1 MQVVLAHV
9 PYERYRMS
17 IQHVLQKSQTS
28 KTYEKRSTQAADLPS
43 APGKTTHVSNSD
55 DKLIRGKLQR
65 IQKGGEIRYMDMFA
79 GCGGISL
86 GFLTAGFTPVASIE
100 MDPWAARSH
109 GANFG
114 TRSVGGDREAHHV
127 PRDAVTETAETVFGD
142 LGLQGAVDNQ
152 IDVLVGG
159 PPCQAFA
166 RVGRAKLRE
175 QARLREEVTADQAF
189 LVDGRVSLW
198 ERYVAF
204 IRATKPV
211 ALLMENV
218 PDILNH
224 GGTNVAELVSK
235 SLAEEGYD
243 VAYTL
248 LNSVWYG
255 VPQMRERMI
264 LVGFH
269 RSTGIKPR
277 FPVPTHHL
285 VLPSGYTSSK
295 NAARRV
301 IKAEGSAHH
310 RWIPDPTP
318 DSPAATSASDALA
331 DLPHLDAEEMLRT
344 GAIRRGAKNPSEPV
358 DYTTR
363 KPATAY
369 SRLMRE
375 WHGFA
380 TKSTTGHVF
389 RYLPRDYKIF
399 AEIEPGWEYPQVHAY
414 VERKIATWLAG
425 RAQRGLP
432 TSTRD
437 PDVSAFITSWRIPYD
452 PTKFP
457 NKWWKLRPDAPVRT
471 LMAHLGK
478 DSYSHIHFDSQQ
490 ARPITVR
497 EAARL
502 QSFPDGFVFKGSMN
516 PAFKQ
521 IGNAVPPLFA
531 YAIARGIRECLGA
544 PETQDMRVE
553 LFDLKQSKIKTTEG
567 TK

>member
-1 MQVVLAHV
+1 
-9 PYERYRMS
+9 MS
-17 IQHVLQKSQTS
+17 IQTVPRKSQSS
-28 KTYEKRSTQAADLPS
+28 KHDETPSTTAADLSPTT
-43 APGKTTHVSNSD
+43 GKSLRASISD
-55 DKLIRGKLQR
+55 DTLIRSKLQR
-65 IQKGGEIRYMDMFA
+65 IQNGGEIRYMDMFA

-100 MDPWAARSH
+100 MDPWAAKSH

-114 TRSVGGDREAHHV
+114 SRSVGGDKAAHHS
-127 PRDAVTETAETVFGD
+127 PRDAVTETADSVFGD
-142 LGLQGAVDNQ
+142 LGLLGATDHQ

-248 LNSVWYG
+248 LNAAWYG

-264 LVGFH
+264 LVGVH
-269 RSTGIKPR
+269 RAAGIKPR
-277 FPVPTHHL
+277 FPVPTHHI
-285 VLPSGYTSSK
+285 VLPSGYISSK

-301 IKAEGSAHH
+301 LKAEGSAHH
-310 RWIPDPTP
+310 CWIPDPAP

-331 DLPHLDAEEMLRT
+331 DLPPRFAMDLLRT
-344 GAIRRGAKNPSEPV
+344 GAIRRGAKDPSEAV
-358 DYTTR
+358 EYTTAE
-363 KPATAY
+363 PTTAY

-375 WHGFA
+375 WKGFA

-414 VERKIATWLAG
+414 VEQKIATWLAN
-425 RAQRGLP
+425 RKKRGL
-432 TSTRD
+432 STDPRN
-437 PDVSAFITSWRIPYD
+437 PDVSSYIAAWRIPYD
-452 PTKFP
+452 PGKFP
-457 NKWWKLRPDAPVRT
+457 NKWWKLRSDAPVRT

-478 DSYSHIHFDSQQ
+478 DSYSHIHFDSKQ
-490 ARPITVR
+490 ARTITVR

-544 PETQDMRVE
+544 PETPDMRVA
-553 LFDLKQSKIKTTEG
+553 LFDLKPSQIKTTEG
-567 TK
+567 AK

>member
-1 MQVVLAHV
+1 MSVQTV
-9 PYERYRMS
+9 PR
-17 IQHVLQKSQTS
+17 KSQSS
-28 KTYEKRSTQAADLPS
+28 KPVETPSTTAADLPPS
-43 APGKTTHVSNSD
+43 LGNTLRASTTD
-55 DKLIRGKLQR
+55 ETLIRSKLQR
-65 IQKGGEIRYMDMFA
+65 IQNGGEIRYMDMFA

-100 MDPWAARSH
+100 MDPWAAKSH

-114 TRSVGGDREAHHV
+114 SRSVGGDKEAHHS
-127 PRDAVTETAETVFGD
+127 PRDAVTETADSVFGD
-142 LGLQGAVDNQ
+142 LGLLGATDHQ

-248 LNSVWYG
+248 LNSAWYG

-264 LVGFH
+264 LVGIH
-269 RSTGIKPR
+269 RAAGVKPR

-285 VLPSGYTSSK
+285 VLPSGYISSK

-301 IKAEGSAHH
+301 LKAEGSAHH
-310 RWIPDPTP
+310 RWVPDPAP
-318 DSPAATSASDALA
+318 DSPAATTASDALA
-331 DLPHLDAEEMLRT
+331 DLPPRFARDLLRT
-344 GAIRRGAKNPSEPV
+344 GGIRRGAKDPSEAV
-358 DYTTR
+358 EYITA
-363 KPATAY
+363 KPTTAY

-375 WHGFA
+375 WNGFA
-380 TKSTTGHVF
+380 TKSTTGHIF

-399 AEIEPGWEYPQVHAY
+399 AEIQPGWEYPQVHAY
-414 VERKIATWLAG
+414 VEHKIATWLAN
-425 RAQRGLP
+425 RKKRGL
-432 TSTRD
+432 STDPRN
-437 PDVSAFITSWRIPYD
+437 PDVISYIADWRIPYD
-452 PTKFP
+452 PGKFP

-478 DSYSHIHFDSQQ
+478 DSYSHIHFDSEQ
-490 ARPITVR
+490 ARTITVR

-544 PETQDMRVE
+544 PETTDMRVT
-553 LFDLKQSKIKTTEG
+553 LFDLNPSQIKTTEG

>member
-1 MQVVLAHV
+1 MPIQQVL
-9 PYERYRMS
+9 RK
-17 IQHVLQKSQTS
+17 LQSN
-28 KTYEKRSTQAADLPS
+28 KTYDTPPEPDAGLPPS
-43 APGKTTHVSNSD
+43 PRETSPASNSD
-55 DKLIRGKLQR
+55 AELIRNKLQR
-65 IQKGGEIRYMDMFA
+65 IQEGGEIRYMDMFA

-100 MDPWAARSH
+100 NDPWAARSH

-114 TRSVGGDREAHHV
+114 SRAAGGDRPAHHA
-127 PRDAVTETAETVFGD
+127 PRDAITETADSVFGD
-142 LGLQGAVDNQ
+142 LELGGRTDNQ

-175 QARLREEVTADQAF
+175 QARLREEVTADEAF

-264 LVGFH
+264 LIGFH

-301 IKAEGSAHH
+301 LKAEGSEHH
-310 RWIPDPTP
+310 RWIPDSVP
-318 DSPAATSASDALA
+318 DSPAATPASEALA
-331 DLPHLDAEEMLRT
+331 DLPPLYAEEMLRMGT
-344 GAIRRGAKNPSEPV
+344 IRRGAKDPSEPV
-358 DYTTR
+358 NYTTT
-363 KPATAY
+363 KPSTAY

-375 WHGFA
+375 WQGFA
-380 TKSTTGHVF
+380 TKATTGHVF

-399 AEIEPGWEYPQVHAY
+399 AEIEQGWEYPKVHAY
-414 VERKIATWLAG
+414 VEQKIASWLAG
-425 RAQRGLP
+425 RMQRGLP
-432 TSTRD
+432 TGLRD
-437 PDVSAFITSWRIPYD
+437 PDVSAFIESWRIPYD
-452 PTKFP
+452 PAKFP
-457 NKWWKLRPDAPVRT
+457 NKWWKLRSDAPART

-478 DSYSHIHFDSQQ
+478 DSYSHIHFDSDQ
-490 ARPITVR
+490 ARTITVR

-502 QSFPDGFVFKGSMN
+502 QSFPDGFIFKGSMN
-516 PAFKQ
+516 PAFRQ

-531 YAIARGIRECLGA
+531 YAIARGIRESLGA
-544 PETQDMRVE
+544 PATADMRVK
-553 LFDLKQSKIKTTEG
+553 LFDLKPSQIKTTEG

>member
-1 MQVVLAHV
+1 
-9 PYERYRMS
+9 MS
-17 IQHVLQKSQTS
+17 IQPVLCKSQS
-28 KTYEKRSTQAADLPS
+28 NKTNKIPDSTANDLPNS
-43 APGKTTHVSNSD
+43 SSRTTRFSPAD
-55 DKLIRGKLQR
+55 ETLIRDKLQR
-65 IQKGGEIRYMDMFA
+65 IQKGGEIRYMDMFS

-100 MDPWAARSH
+100 MDPWAAKSH

-114 TRSVGGDREAHHV
+114 SRSVGGDKAAHHS
-127 PRDAVTETAETVFGD
+127 PRDAVTETADSVFGD
-142 LGLQGAVDNQ
+142 LGLLGATDHQ

-248 LNSVWYG
+248 LNSAWYG

-264 LVGFH
+264 LVGVH
-269 RSTGIKPR
+269 RAADIKPR
-277 FPVPTHHL
+277 FPVPTHHI
-285 VLPSGYTSSK
+285 VLPSGYISSK

-301 IKAEGSAHH
+301 LKAEGSAHH
-310 RWIPDPTP
+310 RWVPDPAP

-331 DLPHLDAEEMLRT
+331 DLPPRFAMDLLRT
-344 GAIRRGAKNPSEPV
+344 GAIRRGAKDPSEAV
-358 DYTTR
+358 EYTTAE
-363 KPATAY
+363 PTTAY

-375 WHGFA
+375 WKGFA

-414 VERKIATWLAG
+414 VEQKIATWLAN
-425 RAQRGLP
+425 RKKCGL
-432 TSTRD
+432 STDPRN
-437 PDVSAFITSWRIPYD
+437 PDVSSYIAAWRIPYD
-452 PTKFP
+452 PGKFP
-457 NKWWKLRPDAPVRT
+457 NKWWKLRSDAPVRT

-478 DSYSHIHFDSQQ
+478 DSYSHIHFDSEQ
-490 ARPITVR
+490 ARTITVR

-531 YAIARGIRECLGA
+531 YAIACGIKECLGA
-544 PETQDMRVE
+544 PEGPDMRVA
-553 LFDLKQSKIKTTEG
+553 LFDLKPSQIKTTEG

>member
-1 MQVVLAHV
+1 
-9 PYERYRMS
+9 MS
-17 IQHVLQKSQTS
+17 IQHVLQKSQSS

-43 APGKTTHVSNSD
+43 APGNTSHASNSD
-55 DKLIRGKLQR
+55 DKLIRSKLQR
-65 IQKGGEIRYMDMFA
+65 IQEGGEIRYMDMFA

-114 TRSVGGDREAHHV
+114 PRSAGGDREAHHV
-127 PRDAVTETAETVFGD
+127 PRDAVTETADTVFGD

-235 SLAEEGYD
+235 SLADEGYD

-269 RSTGIKPR
+269 RSTSIKPK

-310 RWIPDPTP
+310 RWIPDPAP
-318 DSPAATSASDALA
+318 NSPAATSASDALA
-331 DLPHLDAEEMLRT
+331 DLPHLYAEEMLRT

-375 WHGFA
+375 WPGFA

-437 PDVSAFITSWRIPYD
+437 PDVSAFITTWRIPYD

-478 DSYSHIHFDSQQ
+478 DSYSHIHFDSEQ

-544 PETQDMRVE
+544 PETQDMRVA
-553 LFDLKQSKIKTTEG
+553 LFDLKQSQIKTTEG

>member
-1 MQVVLAHV
+1 MQVVLTHV

-17 IQHVLQKSQTS
+17 IQHVLQKSQS
-28 KTYEKRSTQAADLPS
+28 SQTYEKRSTQAADLPP
-43 APGKTTHVSNSD
+43 APGKTKHASNSD
-55 DKLIRGKLQR
+55 DKLIRSKLRR
-65 IQKGGEIRYMDMFA
+65 IQEGGEIRYMDIFA

-127 PRDAVTETAETVFGD
+127 PRDAVTETADTVFGD

-224 GGTNVAELVSK
+224 GGTNVAELVAK

-344 GAIRRGAKNPSEPV
+344 GAIRRGTKNPSEPV

-478 DSYSHIHFDSQQ
+478 DSYSHIHFDSEQ

-544 PETQDMRVE
+544 PETQDMRVA
-553 LFDLKQSKIKTTEG
+553 LFDLKQSQIKTTEG

>member
-1 MQVVLAHV
+1 M
-9 PYERYRMS
+9 P
-17 IQHVLQKSQTS
+17 IQHALQPLQSS
-28 KTYEKRSTQAADLPS
+28 KTPEKPS
-43 APGKTTHVSNSD
+43 ASRFDLTSRPLKSPLVSD
-55 DKLIRGKLQR
+55 VDGELIRSKLRR
-65 IQKGGEIRYMDMFA
+65 IQSGGPIRYMDMFA

-86 GFLTAGFTPVASIE
+86 GFLTAGFTLVASIE
-100 MDPWAARSH
+100 SDPWAARSH

-114 TRSVGGDREAHHV
+114 PRSAGGNRAAHHA
-127 PRDAVTETAETVFGD
+127 PRDAVTETAETVFAD
-142 LGLQGAVDNQ
+142 LELDGATDNQ

-175 QARLREEVTADQAF
+175 QARLREEITADQAF

-224 GGTNVAELVSK
+224 GGNNVAELVSK
-235 SLAEEGYD
+235 SLVEEGYD

-248 LNSVWYG
+248 LNAVWYG

-269 RSTGIKPR
+269 RSAGIKPR
-277 FPVPTHHL
+277 FPTPTHHL
-285 VLPSGYTSSK
+285 VLPSGYISSK
-295 NAARRV
+295 NTARRV
-301 IKAEGSAHH
+301 LKAEGSEHH
-310 RWIPDPTP
+310 RWIADPVPDAPP
-318 DSPAATSASDALA
+318 ATSASEALA
-331 DLPHLDAEEMLRT
+331 DLPPLYAEEMLRT
-344 GAIRRGAKNPSEPV
+344 GRIRRGAKDPSEPV
-358 DYTTR
+358 GYTTN
-363 KPATAY
+363 KPTTAY
-369 SRLMRE
+369 SQLMRE
-375 WHGFA
+375 WLGFP
-380 TKSTTGHVF
+380 TKATTGHVF

-399 AEIEPGWEYPQVHAY
+399 AEVQPGWEYPQVHAY
-414 VERKIATWLAG
+414 VEQKIATWLAS
-425 RAQRGLP
+425 RKRRGLP
-432 TSTRD
+432 TDPRD
-437 PDVSAFITSWRIPYD
+437 PDVSHFVTSWRLPYD

-457 NKWWKLRPDAPVRT
+457 NKWWKLRAETPVRT

-478 DSYSHIHFDSQQ
+478 DSYSHIHFDSGQ
-490 ARPITVR
+490 ARTITVR

-531 YAIARGIRECLGA
+531 YAIARGMRECLGA
-544 PETQDMRVE
+544 PETPDMRVK
-553 LFDLKQSKIKTTEG
+553 LLGLRRSQIRTTEG

>member
-1 MQVVLAHV
+1 MHV
-9 PYERYRMS
+9 FNERCRMS
-17 IQHVLQKSQTS
+17 IQPVLRGPQHNNAHSKSGVPDANRPS
-28 KTYEKRSTQAADLPS
+28 SHKNAKNPSTL
-43 APGKTTHVSNSD
+43 NRD
-55 DKLIRGKLQR
+55 DKLIQSKLER
-65 IQKGGEIRYMDMFA
+65 IRLGGEIRYMDMFA

-114 TRSVGGDREAHHV
+114 ARSSGGDRIAHHV
-127 PRDAVTETAETVFGD
+127 PRDAVTETADSVFAD
-142 LGLQGAVDNQ
+142 LGLKGATNNQ

-175 QARLREEVTADQAF
+175 QARIREDVTAEQAF

-224 GGTNVAELVSK
+224 GGTNVAELVAR
-235 SLAEEGYD
+235 SLADEGYD
-243 VAYTL
+243 VTYTL

-264 LVGFH
+264 LIGFH
-269 RSTGIKPR
+269 RSSGIKPR

-285 VLPSGYTSSK
+285 DLPSGYISSK

-301 IKAEGSAHH
+301 LKAEGSEHH
-310 RWIPDPTP
+310 RWIADPVP
-318 DSPAATSASDALA
+318 QSPAATSAAEALA
-331 DLPHLDAEEMLRT
+331 DLPSLYAEEMLKT
-344 GAIRRGAKNPSEPV
+344 GAIRRGAKDPSEPV
-358 DYTTR
+358 EYTTT

-375 WHGFA
+375 WQGFA
-380 TKSTTGHVF
+380 TSATTGHVF

-399 AEIEPGWEYPQVHAY
+399 AEIQPGWEYPQVHAY
-414 VERKIATWLAG
+414 VEKKIANWLAA
-425 RAQRGLP
+425 RKQRGLP
-432 TSTRD
+432 TGSRN
-437 PDVSAFITSWRIPYD
+437 PDVSAYIKAWRIPYD
-452 PTKFP
+452 
-457 NKWWKLRPDAPVRT
+457 RASSQIS
-471 LMAHLGK
+471 GG
-478 DSYSHIHFDSQQ
+478 SYDPMHPS
-490 ARPITVR
+490 AR
-497 EAARL
+497 
-502 QSFPDGFVFKGSMN
+502 
-516 PAFKQ
+516 
-521 IGNAVPPLFA
+521 
-531 YAIARGIRECLGA
+531 
-544 PETQDMRVE
+544 
-553 LFDLKQSKIKTTEG
+553 
-567 TK
+567 

>member
-1 MQVVLAHV
+1 
-9 PYERYRMS
+9 MS
-17 IQHVLQKSQTS
+17 IQSVLRKSQSS
-28 KTYEKRSTQAADLPS
+28 KTDEAPGTTAADLPPS
-43 APGKTTHVSNSD
+43 PSKTFRASTSD
-55 DKLIRGKLQR
+55 DTLIHSKLQR

-100 MDPWAARSH
+100 MDPWAAKSH

-114 TRSVGGDREAHHV
+114 SRSAGGDKEAHHS
-127 PRDAVTETAETVFGD
+127 PRDAVTETADTVFGD
-142 LGLQGAVDNQ
+142 LGLKGATDQQ

-175 QARLREEVTADQAF
+175 QARLREEVTAEQAF

-235 SLAEEGYD
+235 SLADEGYD

-264 LVGFH
+264 LVGVH
-269 RSTGIKPR
+269 RAAGVKPR

-285 VLPSGYTSSK
+285 VLPPGYTSSK

-301 IKAEGSAHH
+301 LKAEGSEHH
-310 RWIPDPTP
+310 RWMPDPVP
-318 DSPAATSASDALA
+318 ESPAATSASEALA
-331 DLPHLDAEEMLRT
+331 DLPPRFARELLSS
-344 GAIRRGAKNPSEPV
+344 GAIRRGAKDPSEPV
-358 DYTTR
+358 EYTT
-363 KPATAY
+363 KEPTTAY

-375 WHGFA
+375 WKGFA

-399 AEIEPGWEYPQVHAY
+399 AEIQSGWEYPQVHAY
-414 VERKIATWLAG
+414 VEQKIATWLAN
-425 RAQRGLP
+425 RKKRGLATDP
-432 TSTRD
+432 RN
-437 PDVSAFITSWRIPYD
+437 PDVSSYIKSWRIPYD
-452 PTKFP
+452 PGKFP
-457 NKWWKLRPDAPVRT
+457 NKWWKLRADAPVRT

-478 DSYSHIHFDSQQ
+478 DSYSHIHFDSEQ
-490 ARPITVR
+490 ARTITVR

-502 QSFPDGFVFKGSMN
+502 QSFPDGFIFKGSMN

-544 PETQDMRVE
+544 PETPDMRVS
-553 LFDLKQSKIKTTEG
+553 LLGLDPSQIKTTEG